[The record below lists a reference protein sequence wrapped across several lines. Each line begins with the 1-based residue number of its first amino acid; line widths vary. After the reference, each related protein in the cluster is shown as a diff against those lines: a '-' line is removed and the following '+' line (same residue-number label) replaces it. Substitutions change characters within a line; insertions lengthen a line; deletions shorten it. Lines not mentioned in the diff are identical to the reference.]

1 MLKTEKDRLNYGN
14 ILLPPEGYKL
24 EKAVGTSYSLD
35 LEALTAVAITLVLKK
50 KLIQN

>member
-35 LEALTAVAITLVLKK
+35 LEPMDSRMIVKVQL
-50 KLIQN
+50 